1 MLNIFEKGR
10 QTMVKREKTN
20 TCLQGTTWLILGLA
34 FAVCIMVSIGSGS
47 VGDFDGDGDVGGDDL
62 AAFGALWLTDS
73 NDADFDDSGIADYA
87 DLAALGLVWLEGVD
101 PVSRWEMEGDF
112 HDSGYGHSGT
122 PFGGPEFVYDSKA
135 RVGSGALRLHG
146 DDDYIEIVGYKG
158 ITGTNPRTVC
168 AWIKTPAT
176 TTQELLAWGSDE
188 PGKKWLLMI
197 KDTGEFRVTVDSGS
211 INGTSKI
218 NDSIWHHVAVV
229 WADDGTPDISDA
241 KLYVDGIEE
250 QTSNSPM
257 PIDTSSDINVHIGV
271 SPDST
276 RFFTGR
282 IDDVRIYDRALDAM
296 EIEALGPQF
305 VGADDPNILYT
316 GRIVFDDPKEPV
328 FGWPGTYLMANFEG
342 TSIIARMN
350 NLDDG
355 DGTIYFTAVID
366 DGTPVVLDFPNGRCT
381 RAAATGLTDTVHELL
396 LFKRS
401 EHYDGS
407 IAFEGFMLDDGKSL
421 SVAPSRP
428 ARRIEFY
435 GDSITVGLALDS
447 TSDQQY
453 NEYTN
458 NYLAYGAVTARN
470 FGAEYHCMAIS
481 GIPLVRAWGSEIDMP
496 NNYYYRHDPTS
507 GSSYWDFNQWVPNV
521 VVVNL
526 GQNDSWHNVSQ
537 TDMEN
542 GYIDFGLTLR
552 GHYPGAHI
560 IFALGSMNA
569 TAPGKPWPD
578 YLQNAVDTLNTT
590 YNDPNVYSVIFP
602 YDGLGTHPHAPQHE
616 DMATQLTTFIEGITG
631 W

>member
-1 MLNIFEKGR
+1 
-10 QTMVKREKTN
+10 MVKREKKSI
-20 TCLQGTTWLILGLA
+20 CLKDASWLILGLA
-34 FAVCIMVSIGSGS
+34 FAVCIMASTVSASI
-47 VGDFDGDGDVGGDDL
+47 GDFDGDGDVGGDDL
-62 AAFGALWLTDS
+62 ATFGALWLTDD
-73 NDADFDDSGIADYA
+73 NDADFDDSGMVDYA
-87 DLAALGLVWLEGVD
+87 DLAALSLVWLDGVD
-101 PVSRWEMEGDF
+101 PVSHWEMEGDF
-112 HDSGYGHSGT
+112 HDTGYGYSGT

-135 RVGSGALRLHG
+135 KIGSGAVRLHG

-158 ITGTNPRTVC
+158 ISGTNPRTVC
-168 AWIKTPAT
+168 AWILTGAT
-176 TTQELLAWGSDE
+176 NHIEIVGWGSDE
-188 PGKKWLLMI
+188 PEKEWLLMMLE
-197 KDTGEFRVTVDSGS
+197 TGQFRVVVNGGA
-211 INGTSKI
+211 IKGTSKI
-218 NDSIWHHVAVV
+218 NDGLWHHVAVV

-250 QTSNSPM
+250 VTSGSPY
-257 PIDTSSDINVHIGV
+257 PVDTSSDNNVTIGV
-271 SPDST
+271 YPGGT
-276 RFFTGR
+276 RFFNGR
-282 IDDVRIYDRALDAM
+282 IDDFRIYDRALDAT
-296 EIEALGPQF
+296 EIKSLGPRF
-305 VGADDPNILYT
+305 IGADDPNIVYT
-316 GRIVFDDPKEPV
+316 GRIVFDDPEAPV

-342 TSIIARMN
+342 TSINVKMN

-355 DGTIYFTAVID
+355 DGTIYFTAVVD

-407 IAFEGFMLDDGKSL
+407 IAFEGFILDDGKSL

-428 ARRIEFY
+428 DRRIEFY
-435 GDSITVGLALDS
+435 GDSVTVGLALDS
-447 TSDQQY
+447 TGDQQL

-458 NYLAYGAVTARN
+458 NYLAYGALTARN
-470 FGAEYHCMAIS
+470 FDAEYHCMAIS
-481 GIPLVRAWGSEIDMP
+481 GIPLVRAWGSETDMP

-507 GSSYWDFNQWVPNV
+507 GSSYWDFSQWIPDV

-526 GQNDSWHNVSQ
+526 GQNDSWFNVSQ

-569 TAPGKPWPD
+569 TAPGKPWPG
-578 YLQNAVDTLNTT
+578 YLENAVDTLNTT
-590 YNDPNVYSVIFP
+590 YSDPDVYSVIFP
-602 YDGLGTHPHAPQHE
+602 YDGLGTHPHAPEHE